1 LPFSPRYTD
10 FVVNSE
16 REGHRLDDR
25 YVLESLIATGG
36 MGTVWRGRDEIL
48 GRSVAIKVLH
58 DQLAKDPDIL
68 ERFRTEAMAAA
79 RLSHPGV
86 TRVFDTGLD
95 GETCYIVMELVE
107 DPTLA
112 ESLARRGPLDPAETI
127 RIARHILDALSHAH
141 AAGVVHRDLKPTNV
155 LTGDHDVKVT
165 DFGIAKAAF
174 ARSDLT
180 ATGKLLGT
188 AKYLAPEQAAG
199 SPVDGR
205 ADLYALGVVMYE
217 MLTGRVPFDAETD
230 LATALLRLT
239 EVPTPPR
246 ALRAGIPRDL
256 EKIVVQAMSRDPD
269 ERFQSAEEM
278 SSALERVTPPADR
291 AVRHES
297 SDREPSVFRSWMLI
311 PLILGVLTA
320 GGIVAGIALGRLEV
334 GGPFLVRVPDQAQ
347 AAPAGAIPILNAHDF
362 DPEGDGSERPELVPL
377 AHDGDPG
384 TFWKTETYNSAD
396 LGGIKQ
402 GVGLVFDLGETRRV
416 HELGLRTTLPGWKF
430 QVQGSNDPSSFT
442 QPIPSIDGDTSF
454 SASPGSV
461 SFQPVEFRYFL
472 IWITELA
479 KVDGKYQATIAEA
492 RFSGE

>member
-1 LPFSPRYTD
+1 VKT
-10 FVVNSE
+10 E
-16 REGHRLDDR
+16 REGHRLADR

-36 MGTVWRGRDEIL
+36 MGAVWRGRDEIL
-48 GRSVAIKVLH
+48 GRAVAIKVLH
-58 DQLAKDPDIL
+58 DQLARDPDLL
-68 ERFRTEAMAAA
+68 ERFRTEAVAAA

-86 TRVFDTGLD
+86 IRVFDTGLD
-95 GETCYIVMELVE
+95 GATCYIVMELVE
-107 DPTLA
+107 GPTLS
-112 ESLARRGPLDPAETI
+112 ESLAQRGPLDPSEAV

-141 AAGVVHRDLKPTNV
+141 AAGVVHRDVKPTNV
-155 LTGDHDVKVT
+155 LTGDHAVKVT

-174 ARSDLT
+174 ARGDLT

-205 ADLYALGVVMYE
+205 ADLYALGVVIYE
-217 MLTGRVPFDAETD
+217 MLTGRVPFEAETD
-230 LATALLRLT
+230 LATAMLRLT

-256 EKIVVQAMSRDPD
+256 ERVVMRALSRDPE

-278 SSALERVTPPADR
+278 SSALERVTPPPGR
-291 AVRHES
+291 EVQPES
-297 SDREPSVFRSWMLI
+297 SHHEPSVFRSWMLI

-320 GGIVAGIALGRLEV
+320 GVIVAGLALGRLEV

-347 AAPAGAIPILNAHDF
+347 AEPAEAIPIVHARDF
-362 DPEGDGSERPELVPL
+362 DPKGDGSERTELVPL
-377 AHDGDPG
+377 AYDDDPG

-396 LGGIKQ
+396 LGGIKG
-402 GVGLVFDLGETRRV
+402 GVGLVFDLGETKRV
-416 HELGLRTTLPGWKF
+416 SEFGLRTTLPGWEF
-430 QVQGSNDPSSFT
+430 QVQGSDDASSFS
-442 QPIPSIDGDTSF
+442 QPIPSIEGDTSF
-454 SASPGSV
+454 TASRASV

-479 KVDGKYQATIAEA
+479 EVDGRYQATIAEA
-492 RFSGE
+492 RFSGG

>member
-1 LPFSPRYTD
+1 VKT
-10 FVVNSE
+10 E
-16 REGHRLDDR
+16 REGHRLADR

-48 GRSVAIKVLH
+48 GRPVAIKVLH

-68 ERFRTEAMAAA
+68 ERFRAEAVAAA

-86 TRVFDTGLD
+86 IRVFDTGLD
-95 GETCYIVMELVE
+95 GATCYIVMELVE
-107 DPTLA
+107 GPTLA
-112 ESLARRGPLDPAETI
+112 ESLAQRGPLDPAEAI

-141 AAGVVHRDLKPTNV
+141 AAGVVHRDVKPTNV
-155 LTGDHDVKVT
+155 LTGDHAVKVT

-230 LATALLRLT
+230 LATAMLRLT

-246 ALRAGIPRDL
+246 ALRANIPRDL
-256 EKIVVQAMSRDPD
+256 DRIVVRALSRDPD

-278 SSALERVTPPADR
+278 SSALERVAPPPEREAQP
-291 AVRHES
+291 AS
-297 SDREPSVFRSWMLI
+297 SQREPSVFRSWMLI

-320 GGIVAGIALGRLEV
+320 GVIVAGLALGRLEV
-334 GGPFLVRVPDQAQ
+334 GGPFLVRVPDQVRAEPS
-347 AAPAGAIPILNAHDF
+347 AATIPIVGATDF
-362 DPEGDGSERPELVPL
+362 DPQGDGGERRELVPL
-377 AHDGDPG
+377 AHDEEPV

-396 LGGIKQ
+396 LGGIKE
-402 GVGLVFDLGETRRV
+402 GVGLVFDLGGTRRIN
-416 HELGLRTTLPGWKF
+416 ELELRTTLPGWKF
-430 QVQGSNDPSSFT
+430 QVQGSNDGSSFS

-454 SASPGSV
+454 IASRDSV
-461 SFQPVEFRYFL
+461 SFQPVEYRYFL

-479 KVDGKYQATIAEA
+479 EVDGRYQATIAEA
-492 RFSGE
+492 RFAGG